1 MLAPF
6 AGSMASAAVPPSDQE
21 RPENNGSPN
30 AQLLAPIY
38 ELDSKGR
45 LGLQQSLPVNDSDAP
60 KPDDQPAFTF
70 SPENKKK

>member
-1 MLAPF
+1 MTQLEVEAENVMADKKGQPQLDESKNLLAPF

-38 ELDSKGR
+38 ELDS
-45 LGLQQSLPVNDSDAP
+45 
-60 KPDDQPAFTF
+60 
-70 SPENKKK
+70 